1 LKSHIYP
8 LLALLVLAGLTFSCS
23 RPTAPSEDTQDEPR
37 VVIKRRSDGTIS
49 SVNQVN
55 DYDQIHGT
63 RVSYYRDG
71 KTVYSKQ
78 SVQDGKKHGPSVWY
92 YENGNIFEE
101 ASFENGKRHGP
112 HRKYHKTGELLAEY
126 VYENGHPLP
135 GLKEYLKDGT
145 LVSDYPE
152 VQFREI
158 DHLAERNRIDLE
170 IYCTRSKG
178 KMKYHRATL
187 VNGQE
192 ERVYLI
198 TEKGKALLQFY
209 VQPGASLDE
218 TVDIIAEIPTELG
231 NLWVLEKSYRLQA
244 TN

>member
-1 LKSHIYP
+1 MAVIT
-8 LLALLVLAGLTFSCS
+8 ASCS
-23 RPTAPSEDTQDEPR
+23 RPAVPGEDPQDEPR
-37 VVIKRRSDGTIS
+37 VVVKRRSDGTIS
-49 SVNQVN
+49 SINEVN

-78 SVQDGKKHGPSVWY
+78 SVQHGQKHGPSVWY

-101 ASFENGKRHGP
+101 ASFESGKRHGP
-112 HRKYHKTGELLAEY
+112 HRKYHKTGELLADY
-126 VYENGHPLP
+126 AYENGHPLP

-145 LVSDYPE
+145 EVREYPE
-152 VQFREI
+152 VGFREI
-158 DHLAERNRIDLE
+158 DHLADRNRIDLE

-178 KMKYHRATL
+178 KMKYHRVTL

-198 TEKGKALLQFY
+198 TENGKALLQFY

-218 TVDIIAEIPTELG
+218 KVDIIAEIPTELG
-231 NLWVLEKSYRLQA
+231 NILVLRRFYHLQVTNEK
-244 TN
+244 